1 MKIYK
6 LSPFFRREEIRRKNP
21 QYFLSA
27 ILINLTIAAAIV
39 SISIISCN
47 PPESK
52 EPVAAAAAAKPKVPL
67 IPEDKLRLSNDP
79 QKTELFRDA
88 GLGRLKVGS
97 DHDKLFVINKLN

>member
-1 MKIYK
+1 M
-6 LSPFFRREEIRRKNP
+6 EEIMRKNP

-67 IPEDKLRLSNDP
+67 IPEDQVRLSNDP
-79 QKTELFRDA
+79 QKTE
-88 GLGRLKVGS
+88 RLKVGS
-97 DHDKLFVINKLN
+97 DHDKGKGGVGP